1 MTSPKWILYHQKNCS
16 IMSYPI
22 KVEENWLFRYA
33 VPVWNNNKQNWCS
46 TADGPVL
53 TPIKNASSAVRGVHL
68 KWVQPCK
75 RVPNCENSWN
85 LAFSQRPACGR
96 IVYRVCGYMA
106 EMKQESSRRPSH
118 VGTLEELQNY
128 INQYEAHEGIQM
140 EPGKIVKNAAK
151 RSLAKL
157 MMNSLWGKFGE

>member
-1 MTSPKWILYHQKNCS
+1 M
-16 IMSYPI
+16 
-22 KVEENWLFRYA
+22 EENWLFRYA

-68 KWVQPCK
+68 KWVQLCK
-75 RVPNCENSWN
+75 KGTELWKFMKSGIFPKTSVWKDCLPGMWIHGWN
-85 LAFSQRPACGR
+85 ETR
-96 IVYRVCGYMA
+96 I
-106 EMKQESSRRPSH
+106 KH

-157 MMNSLWGKFGE
+157 MMNSFWGKFGE